1 MDLSALESQL
11 EMTMKTLTEAKE
23 KEVNKYDRLEDSL
36 SPAVSSGYGT
46 STASSSSDQ
55 IFDKPR
61 KNHASNYFDTTI
73 DDKDI
78 YGNFFYISNMDKCE
92 IATK

>member
-1 MDLSALESQL
+1 MDLSALENQL
-11 EMTMKTLTEAKE
+11 DITMKTLTEAKE
-23 KEVNKYDRLEDSL
+23 KETIKYDHLEESL
-36 SPAVSSGYGT
+36 SPVVSSGYGT

-61 KNHASNYFDTTI
+61 KTYTSNYYDTTI

-78 YGNFFYISNMDKCE
+78 YVNFFIL
-92 IATK
+92 